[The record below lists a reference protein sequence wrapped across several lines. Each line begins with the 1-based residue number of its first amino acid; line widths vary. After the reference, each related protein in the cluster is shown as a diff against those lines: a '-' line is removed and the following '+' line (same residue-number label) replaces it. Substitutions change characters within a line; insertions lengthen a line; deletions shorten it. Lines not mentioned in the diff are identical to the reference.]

1 MYTKIKKRYNIIIIL
16 IEILKFGHK
25 EKYWQGCEK
34 IKMEN
39 SIMITF
45 FIGTIWAMLSLSGII
60 FLIYCFTYEM
70 KNKKKLYKESKI
82 LAGIGIIIGIIM
94 ITLSILYFY
103 KNI

>member
-1 MYTKIKKRYNIIIIL
+1 
-16 IEILKFGHK
+16 
-25 EKYWQGCEK
+25 
-34 IKMEN
+34 MEN

-45 FIGTIWAMLSLSGII
+45 FLGTIGAMLSLCGII

>member
-1 MYTKIKKRYNIIIIL
+1 
-16 IEILKFGHK
+16 
-25 EKYWQGCEK
+25 
-34 IKMEN
+34 MEN

-45 FIGTIWAMLSLSGII
+45 FLGTIGAMLSLSGII

-70 KNKKKLYKESKI
+70 KNKKILYKESKI

>member
-1 MYTKIKKRYNIIIIL
+1 MD
-16 IEILKFGHK
+16 EID
-25 EKYWQGCEK
+25 ET
-34 IKMEN
+34 N
-39 SIMITF
+39 
-45 FIGTIWAMLSLSGII
+45 
-60 FLIYCFTYEM
+60 EM

>member
-1 MYTKIKKRYNIIIIL
+1 
-16 IEILKFGHK
+16 
-25 EKYWQGCEK
+25 
-34 IKMEN
+34 MEN

-45 FIGTIWAMLSLSGII
+45 FLGTIGAMLSLSGII

-82 LAGIGIIIGIIM
+82 LAGIIIGIIM